1 MAIPSIGPASIGP
14 LQESIKPQQPVKQ
27 NTDFGQV
34 LMSALDNVSN
44 AETTADQLALK
55 MASNQDVDLHQVVL
69 AMEESN
75 LKMQM
80 AIQVRNK
87 VIEAYQD
94 IMRMPV

>member
-14 LQESIKPQQPVKQ
+14 LQEGIKPQQSAKQ
-27 NTDFGQV
+27 GTEFGQV
-34 LMSALDNVSN
+34 LMSALGNVNN

>member
-1 MAIPSIGPASIGP
+1 M
-14 LQESIKPQQPVKQ
+14 
-27 NTDFGQV
+27 